1 MNSSADELAACGKV
15 YEENLPTTYF
25 SPTYLDGVFKMYN
38 NFVPEYD
45 GVVTLY
51 AHLNKFYFISTS
63 DRSSIR
69 ADTYLIN
76 MAEIVEQVN
85 GYLKAGGTTVGKA
98 KSWLKLFWWLA
109 KQPATTTTRLAE
121 VGGNSTIRSGIGEGV
136 TRITDFPV
144 IAYGNMSAVYNA
156 FGDNKLFVS
165 SATHNQSSAANSER
179 YFFDIA
185 VKKGMPVFFITVLT
199 GASITAW
206 VERLLSRTL
215 TVYGEVVDLN
225 AKNN

>member
-1 MNSSADELAACGKV
+1 MSEELATCGKV
-15 YEENLPTTYF
+15 YEESLLTTYF
-25 SPTYLDGVFKMYN
+25 SSTYLDGVFKLYN

-51 AHLNKFYFISTS
+51 VQLNKFYFVSTS
-63 DRSSIR
+63 DRSSIS

-85 GYLKAGGTTVGKA
+85 GYLKAGASGTTVAKA

-109 KQPATTTTRLAE
+109 KQPATTTTRLEE
-121 VGGNSTIRSGIGEGV
+121 VGGFSSIRSGIGENV
-136 TRITDFPV
+136 TNITNFP
-144 IAYGNMSAVYNA
+144 INAYGNMSAVYNA

-165 SATHNQSSAANSER
+165 SAAHKQSNTPTGES

-199 GASITAW
+199 GLSNTAW